1 MKQLDTK
8 LMHPAEQ
15 ITVIIGRIYRSGM
28 TTTSGGNV
36 SIMDDN
42 GDMWIT
48 PSAIDKGSLT
58 EKDIICVKADGTIIG
73 PHKPS
78 SEYPFHK
85 AIYQMRPG
93 MRAVIH
99 AHPPALV
106 SFSIVHKIPNT
117 NIIPQARRI
126 CGKIGFAPYACPGSQ
141 ELGKKIATEF
151 RNHPDYKAVI
161 MENHGVVLC
170 GEDLMDAYQR
180 FETLELCAR
189 TELNAKV
196 LGDPTYLTDEQIGRH
211 DASLPTDYPHFMGV
225 SYPSDERAIRTDIC
239 RIVRRSCDQGLMISA
254 YGTVSVRW
262 RGNDFLITPPGVP
275 RWDIEP
281 ENIVQVKNGMVE
293 AGKIPSRSVAM
304 HQAIYQSNP
313 NIDSIILTQSPYLM
327 GFCTSGIK
335 FDVRTIPES
344 WIQLQD
350 VPLVPFNLQYED
362 PNAIAEMTK
371 THPCL
376 LLAND
381 SVLITGKKLIDTFD
395 HLEVAEFSAKSLIMA
410 APIGTLQPIND
421 KEIEELRVAFH
432 VGQ

>member
-15 ITVIIGRIYRSGM
+15 IKVIIGRIYRSGM

-58 EKDIICVKADGTIIG
+58 ERDIICVKADGTIVG

-93 MRAVIH
+93 MRSVIH

-106 SFSIVHKIPNT
+106 SFSITHQIPNT

-141 ELGKKIATEF
+141 ELGQKIAAEF

-196 LGDPTYLTDEQIGRH
+196 LGNPTYLTDEQIGQH
-211 DASLPTDYPHFMGV
+211 EASLPALHGCHLPVGRARHPHRHLSHRASFVRPGTD
-225 SYPSDERAIRTDIC
+225 
-239 RIVRRSCDQGLMISA
+239 DQ
-254 YGTVSVRW
+254 
-262 RGNDFLITPPGVP
+262 
-275 RWDIEP
+275 
-281 ENIVQVKNGMVE
+281 
-293 AGKIPSRSVAM
+293 
-304 HQAIYQSNP
+304 
-313 NIDSIILTQSPYLM
+313 YL
-327 GFCTSGIK
+327 
-335 FDVRTIPES
+335 R
-344 WIQLQD
+344 
-350 VPLVPFNLQYED
+350 YR
-362 PNAIAEMTK
+362 
-371 THPCL
+371 
-376 LLAND
+376 
-381 SVLITGKKLIDTFD
+381 
-395 HLEVAEFSAKSLIMA
+395 
-410 APIGTLQPIND
+410 IGTLERQRFPD
-421 KEIEELRVAFH
+421 HSPGRAPLGHRT
-432 VGQ
+432 

>member
-15 ITVIIGRIYRSGM
+15 IKVIIGRIYRSGM

-58 EKDIICVKADGTIIG
+58 ERDIICVKADGTIVG

-85 AIYQMRPG
+85 AIYQMAPG
-93 MRAVIH
+93 NALGYPRA
-99 AHPPALV
+99 PARTR
-106 SFSIVHKIPNT
+106 IVQHHTPDSQYQHY
-117 NIIPQARRI
+117 PA
-126 CGKIGFAPYACPGSQ
+126 GAPYLRQDRVCPLRMSRRQ
-141 ELGKKIATEF
+141 ELGQKIAAEF

-196 LGDPTYLTDEQIGRH
+196 LGNPTYLTDEQIGQH
-211 DASLPTDYPHFMGV
+211 EASLPTDYPHFMGV
-225 SYPSDERAIRTDIC
+225 TYPSDERAIRTDIC
-239 RIVRRSCDQGLMISA
+239 RIVRRSCDQGLMIST

-313 NIDSIILTQSPYLM
+313 HIDSIILTQSPALM
-327 GFCTSGIK
+327 GFCTSGVK

-350 VPLVPFNLQYED
+350 VPIVPFGLQYED
-362 PNAIAEMTK
+362 PMAIPEMTK
-371 THPCL
+371 KHPCL

-410 APIGTLQPIND
+410 APIGKLKPIND
-421 KEIEELRVAFH
+421 KEIEELRIAFH
-432 VGQ
+432 VGE